1 MEPDLRAQFKSQCAL
16 QQTSMNEVVTML
28 IEQWLQERREAKQP
42 SPRATI
48 DGGEIPTQS
57 EAK

>member
-28 IEQWLQERREAKQP
+28 IEQWLKERREAKQP
-42 SPRATI
+42 
-48 DGGEIPTQS
+48 
-57 EAK
+57 